1 MCEGCCCARMA
12 FLLLPAEVGGAVSLA
27 SSWQQS
33 RLGVAGWAVFFERRR
48 FLADLGE
55 RSKKR
60 ASWKSSELRL
70 LSCTCKT
77 ELSRDEIGAESAAE
91 SGTGGNV
98 NISGQPEM
106 TGLADEPLFPFPEFS
121 RDPCFGDRWSE
132 RDPGLCDDLRVPD

>member
-12 FLLLPAEVGGAVSLA
+12 FLLLPAEVGGAASLA

-91 SGTGGNV
+91 SGTPHSTTKLVATNLIAEGKLWQGVQLLCLINKV
-98 NISGQPEM
+98 SLVAE
-106 TGLADEPLFPFPEFS
+106 LADH
-121 RDPCFGDRWSE
+121 
-132 RDPGLCDDLRVPD
+132 